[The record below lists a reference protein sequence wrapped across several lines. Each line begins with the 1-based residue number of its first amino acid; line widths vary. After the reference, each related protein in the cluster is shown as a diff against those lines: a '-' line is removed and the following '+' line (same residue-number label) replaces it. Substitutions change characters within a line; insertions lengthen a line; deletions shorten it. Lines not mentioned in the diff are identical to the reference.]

1 MTGTFEE
8 KEPSFVSFAH
18 SFHVPVTAIR
28 INNGRDGSQP
38 YAAFT
43 LWQKSRQYSDSL
55 KKFVKQNALA

>member
-28 INNGRDGSQP
+28 INNGREGSQP

-43 LWQKSRQYSDSL
+43 LWKKSRKSSDLL
-55 KKFVKQNALA
+55 KHFV